1 MVLIS
6 AGGQISI
13 PISASLSWIKSE
25 LLGHVVYLQT
35 PISGVWSIDKINKF
49 EILGTKLTWNDGNLY
64 SFILQSFHFNSCKKQ
79 QNYYVEFLLLTLQ
92 TWIGVKQQ

>member
-49 EILGTKLTWNDGNLY
+49 EILGTKLTLNDGNLC
-64 SFILQSFHFNSCKKQ
+64 SFILQSFHFYSCKKQ